1 MTSAPASDPA
11 PAGGAWRR
19 TCAAL
24 AWLGL
29 AGLALITL
37 TSPGATRVYAS
48 PWSTIY
54 GATLVIPVLL
64 LLLRAF
70 DPRRPLVLPGR
81 SWLILILGAAVV
93 ILVSAGS
100 SPYAGPSLLWSAPLL
115 APLAAFLVIF
125 DWLHAGPPEK
135 AIDRRVRLLTVGGVF
150 FALVALCSLG
160 LWLLN
165 LPASVSPGGSVL
177 DARNPFPLG
186 HSNYTAGLA
195 LLMLPCFAARARR
208 TRGVP
213 HVSWV
218 LAALLALALLFTS
231 GSRGGWVGLVVLVL
245 AFVPSAARALRLKP
259 WLVMLAGALVLAAL
273 LGFNPRLRAM
283 IGRTPPGAEPNL
295 SNVQRAAMIKA
306 GWLMGRDRPL
316 LGWGPGT
323 TPLAYPRYR
332 AQLDGGAE
340 NVLQLHS
347 LPVQLWGELGLAGVA
362 AALVLLALA
371 VREAW
376 TSPTARPLLLAASG
390 YAVFSLTDWQFDVP
404 VFSAALAT
412 ACAWIASVG
421 STSTRWR
428 LTVGMAAVGAMA
440 VVFFAGRRDPTP
452 ELDVR
457 ALELAQNVGEVHRA
471 ITFLD
476 RSLEQNPDQEIAHFN
491 LGWLLVV
498 TDPATAEKHFL
509 AAAHLVPDKGGVYF
523 GLGLARLNQG
533 RRDEAARAFALEALN
548 DPLFL
553 TSPWWRQP
561 TIAALHPATR
571 IATLQL
577 LDQVEPRLASGSFAA
592 HEAAWLRALIPW
604 LSGEGKPEEIRA
616 RADTPERRAYLAQQ
630 TLPPSFS
637 TASVT
642 AYRRERTGYPVLMR
656 NLDLPPPTDL
666 FDVQENTLAAGELRF
681 LFPRKGW
688 LPGPLAV
695 LLLDQRN

>member
-1 MTSAPASDPA
+1 MMSAPASEPA
-11 PAGGAWRR
+11 PAVGAWPRLQV
-19 TCAAL
+19 AL

-29 AGLALITL
+29 AGLAIITL

-48 PWSTIY
+48 PWSTLY
-54 GATLVIPVLL
+54 AATLAIPVLM

-70 DPRRPLVLPGR
+70 DARQPLVLPDR
-81 SWLILILGAAVV
+81 SWLILILAVAAIV
-93 ILVSAGS
+93 LLSAGT
-100 SPYAGPSLLWSAPLL
+100 SPYAGSSLLWSAPLL

-125 DWLHAGPPEK
+125 DWLQAGPPEK
-135 AIDRRVRLLTVGGVF
+135 AGERRVRLLTVAGVF
-150 FALVALCSLG
+150 FALVAFVSLA

-165 LPASVSPGGSVL
+165 LPSSVSAGGSVL

-186 HSNYTAGLA
+186 HSNYTAGIS

-213 HVSWV
+213 QVCWV

-231 GSRGGWVGLVVLVL
+231 GSRGGWIGLVVLVL
-245 AFVPSAARALRLKP
+245 AFVPSLARALRLKP
-259 WLVMLAGALVLAAL
+259 WLVLLAGALLLAVL

-283 IGRTPPGAEPNL
+283 IGRTPPDAEPNV
-295 SNVQRAAMIKA
+295 SNVQRAAMMKA
-306 GWLMGRDRPL
+306 GWLMGKDRPL

-347 LPVQLWGELGLAGVA
+347 LPIQLWGELGLAGIA
-362 AALVLLALA
+362 AALALLALA
-371 VREAW
+371 ARTGWSTPSV
-376 TSPTARPLLLAASG
+376 RPLLLAASG

-404 VFSAALAT
+404 VFSVALAA
-412 ACAWIASVG
+412 ACAWIAPVG
-421 STSTRWR
+421 QTSFRWR
-428 LTVGMAAVGAMA
+428 LGLGGAAVAGMAVI
-440 VVFFAGRRDPTP
+440 FFAGRRDPTP

-457 ALELAQNVGEVHRA
+457 ALEMAQNVGEVHRA

-498 TDPATAEKHFL
+498 QDPAKAEQHFL

-533 RRDEAARAFALEALN
+533 RQNEAARAFALETLN
-548 DPLFL
+548 DPIFL

-561 TIAALHPATR
+561 AIAALHPATR
-571 IATLQL
+571 AATLQL
-577 LDQVEPRLASGSFAA
+577 LDQLEPRLPAGSFATR
-592 HEAAWLRALIPW
+592 EAAWLRALIPW
-604 LSGEGKPEEIRA
+604 LADESTVESIRA
-616 RADTPERRAYLAQQ
+616 HADTAERRSYLATQ
-630 TLPPSFS
+630 TLPPSFA